1 MLQAAEPGMSDSSS
15 DRRKAPTMADVARRA
30 NVSTAAVSYLL
41 SGDSARLRFVG
52 KEARQR
58 IIDAIAELNYVQNRT
73 ARQLRRQR
81 AERICLVLPRLGVP
95 FSDRIAQ
102 DVQSAAAL
110 AGFSTIITAGDTVE
124 RTDRIV
130 REIESGLAD
139 GIIAD
144 WQHLSEDD
152 VRAFAARLAAAGR
165 PSLIFHPSVEPES
178 FSVVRQHTGD
188 AVLVALDYLYQAGH
202 RRIAYMF
209 HEGAVD
215 GSRLAA
221 YHRFLKARALP
232 LRPDLLISGAEA
244 RKAAFANASVL
255 AARKQRPTALFC
267 ESDLAAVTALHAF
280 EEAGLSVPDDIAVVG
295 CGDIEE
301 GEFSHPA
308 LTTIGPE
315 TTHYEHLAEHLIAK
329 ISGAAQ
335 PTLFNVRWRLVRRA
349 SA

>member
-1 MLQAAEPGMSDSSS
+1 
-15 DRRKAPTMADVARRA
+15 MADVARRA

-41 SGDSARLRFVG
+41 SGDSTRLKFVG
-52 KEARQR
+52 KDARQR
-58 IIDAIAELNYVQNRT
+58 ILEAVAELNYVQNRT
-73 ARQLRRQR
+73 ARQLRRQQ

-102 DVQSAAAL
+102 DIQSGAAL
-110 AGFSTIITAGDTVE
+110 RGFSTIITAGDTFE

-144 WQHLSEDD
+144 WQHLSEPE
-152 VRAFAARLAAAGR
+152 VMLLAARLAAAGR
-165 PSLIFHPSVEPES
+165 PAVIFHPTIEPAG
-178 FSVVRQHTGD
+178 FSVVRQHTGR
-188 AVLVALDYLYQAGH
+188 AVFEALDYLYRAGH
-202 RRIAYMF
+202 RCIAYMV
-209 HEGAVD
+209 HEQAVD

-221 YHRFLKARALP
+221 YRSFLQARGLP
-232 LRPDLLISGAEA
+232 LRDDLVIGGAEA
-244 RKAAFANASVL
+244 RKAAFANATAL
-255 AARKQRPTALFC
+255 AARADRPTALFV

-280 EEAGLSVPDDIAVVG
+280 EEAGLSVPGDIAVIG
-295 CGDIEE
+295 CGNIDE

-315 TTHYEHLAEHLIAK
+315 TAHYDHLADHLISL
-329 ISGAAQ
+329 ISATPGAI
-335 PTLFNVRWRLVRRA
+335 PTLFSVSWQLVRRA

>member
-1 MLQAAEPGMSDSSS
+1 MGEDSF
-15 DRRKAPTMADVARRA
+15 DRKKAPTMADVARRA

-52 KEARQR
+52 RDARQR
-58 IIDAIAELNYVQNRT
+58 ILEAVAELNYVQNRT
-73 ARQLRRQR
+73 ARQLRRQQ

-102 DVQSAAAL
+102 DVQAAAQL
-110 AGFSTIITAGDTVE
+110 HGFSTIITAGDTPE

-144 WQHLSEDD
+144 WQHLSETE
-152 VRAFAARLAAAGR
+152 VAAFATRLAAAGR
-165 PSLIFHPSVEPES
+165 PAVIFHPTVGPAG
-178 FSVVRQHTGD
+178 FSVVRQGTGE
-188 AVLVALDYLYQAGH
+188 AVFAALDYLYEAGH

-209 HEGAVD
+209 HERAVD

-221 YHRFLKARALP
+221 YRRFLGTKSLP
-232 LRPDLLISGAEA
+232 ERGELLIGGAES
-244 RKAAFANASVL
+244 RKAAFANATAL
-255 AARKQRPTALFC
+255 ARRKRRPTALFA

-280 EEAGLSVPDDIAVVG
+280 EEAGLAIPDDIAVIG
-295 CGDIEE
+295 CGNIDE

-315 TTHYEHLAEHLIAK
+315 TTDYGHLADHLIAL
-329 ISGAAQ
+329 IAGRPGAR
-335 PTLFNVRWRLVRRA
+335 PELFSVAWHLVRRA